1 MYILRQFLIRV
12 FRFLVAVNMS
22 KYEKERESEVLNARA
37 DKIRFRET
45 PFLGDYLAASSF
57 IFLYFMYVVFA
68 ICIIC
73 TICALVS
80 LPMDIQENVDGM
92 FALVVCCGLMWVM
105 IQGVKFIH
113 LYYSRE
119 MTMYYDDYI
128 LVRNYKYEDKIVTY
142 EEIGKTIREKRIRV
156 RKGRLELPFVFSFY

>member
-1 MYILRQFLIRV
+1 
-12 FRFLVAVNMS
+12 
-22 KYEKERESEVLNARA
+22 
-37 DKIRFRET
+37 
-45 PFLGDYLAASSF
+45 
-57 IFLYFMYVVFA
+57 MYVVFA

-156 RKGRLELPFVFSFY
+156 RKGRLELPFVFSFSLLTVISRQIRAVDMIPIKVRDLHAYAI